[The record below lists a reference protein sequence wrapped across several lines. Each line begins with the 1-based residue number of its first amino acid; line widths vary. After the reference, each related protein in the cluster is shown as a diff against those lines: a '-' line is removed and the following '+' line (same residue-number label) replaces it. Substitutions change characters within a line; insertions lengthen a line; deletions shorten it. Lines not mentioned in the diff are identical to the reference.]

1 MAPPLLRPRFFPL
14 QRRLA
19 LAVLVGLASA
29 PGSWVLGLAATSA
42 AEVEV
47 IVRSR
52 SPYSYDDTSV
62 APITL
67 NHRSG
72 RYLSFRGRTLI
83 VTPATPGRYVGGTPG
98 RCRCDSDDRD
108 RAGQGGEQGR
118 LRFRERPHCELVG
131 AIPPTWIPGEPERRS
146 VQRYEYQLDCQD
158 LTFNRLNDGNWLFR
172 PGWMGVDRDPTA
184 AAVAER
190 YCSGLGRFGAASA
203 P

>member
-1 MAPPLLRPRFFPL
+1 LR
-14 QRRLA
+14 RRLA
-19 LAVLVGLASA
+19 LAVL
-29 PGSWVLGLAATSA
+29 LGLATAPLSWRFGLAAAAA

-47 IVRSR
+47 IVRTR
-52 SPYSYDDTSV
+52 SPYSYDDASV
-62 APITL
+62 VPITL
-67 NHRSG
+67 NDRSG

-98 RCRCDSDDRD
+98 RCRCDSDDGD
-108 RAGQGGEQGR
+108 RAGPGGEQGR
-118 LRFRERPHCELVG
+118 HRFRERPHCELVG

-146 VQRYEYQLDCQD
+146 VQRYVYQLDCQD

-190 YCSGLGRFGAASA
+190 YCAGLGRFGAGSA